1 MLFLSLSSLFNFIN
15 NYKSFHLIRIHCGKH
30 AVYIFS
36 IMFAEVQINF
46 LTPDFI
52 DYGSEIYEEI

>member
-1 MLFLSLSSLFNFIN
+1 M
-15 NYKSFHLIRIHCGKH
+15 HCDKH

-36 IMFAEVQINF
+36 IMFAELQINF